1 MAAITAKGLEK
12 LIKDSIP
19 ARTALGGGLYLTIT
33 KGGSASFGFRY
44 NSGKNENGNPR
55 KRLIGLGAFC
65 SNNNTLAMARNKA
78 IRLKA
83 MINQGIDPIEQS
95 LQDKAK
101 AQAVIK
107 ANKIKDEKNQATFDK
122 VALEYIESKKAEW
135 KNAKHRQQ
143 WVNTLTTY
151 AFPTIGKIPV
161 SGIETEHVLA
171 ILKPIWRTKTENATR
186 VRTRLEAVLSYAE
199 AHNWRSGGNPARWR
213 GHLSV
218 ILPSPQK
225 LKELKHHSALSYGEL
240 PSFMNILSNTDGMG
254 ARALELTILTATRTK
269 ESLGARWEEFDLNNR
284 VWTIP
289 KERMKAG
296 VEHRVPL
303 SDQAMKV
310 ATKMAD
316 QKMSDYVFPN
326 RASGKPMSNAGM
338 SSVLKRLERTDI
350 TVHGFRSTF
359 RDYVAEKTNTPGR
372 IAEAALAHKLKDAS
386 EAAYQRGDLIEKR
399 EILMQTWANYCYPTG
414 EKVIQMLTAKVVS

>member
-1 MAAITAKGLEK
+1 MAGITAKGLEK
-12 LIKDSIP
+12 LIREGIV
-19 ARTALGGGLYLTIT
+19 ARTPIGGGIYLTI
-33 KGGSASFGFRY
+33 KPGGSASFGYRY
-44 NSGKNENGNPR
+44 QIKGKR
-55 KRLIGLGAFC
+55 RQIGLGAYC
-65 SNNNTLAMARNKA
+65 PNTNTLTMARTNA
-78 IRLKA
+78 IDLKA
-83 MINQGIDPIEQS
+83 MINKGIDPIEQS
-95 LQDKAK
+95 IQERNRALA
-101 AQAVIK
+101 AEK
-107 ANKIKDEKNQATFDK
+107 ANKIAEEKNQATFNK
-122 VALEYIESKKAEW
+122 VALEFIESKKAEW
-135 KNAKHRQQ
+135 KNAKHHQQ

-151 AFPTIGKIPV
+151 AFPIIGHIPV
-161 SGIETEHVLA
+161 ADVETAHVLA
-171 ILKPIWRTKTENATR
+171 ILKPIWNTKTETATR

-199 AHNWRSGGNPARWR
+199 AHNWRIGGNPARWR

-225 LKELKHHSALSYGEL
+225 LKELKHHSALPYGEL
-240 PSFMNILSNTDGMG
+240 PSFMDILANTDGMG

-269 ESLGARWEEFDLNNR
+269 ESLGARWEEFDLNNQ

-296 VEHRVPL
+296 VEHRIPL
-303 SDQAMKV
+303 CDQAMKII
-310 ATKMAD
+310 TKMAD
-316 QKMSDYVFPN
+316 HKMSDYVFPN
-326 RASGKPMSNAGM
+326 RSNGKPLSNAGM

-414 EKVIQMLTAKVVS
+414 EKVIQLPTAKVVS